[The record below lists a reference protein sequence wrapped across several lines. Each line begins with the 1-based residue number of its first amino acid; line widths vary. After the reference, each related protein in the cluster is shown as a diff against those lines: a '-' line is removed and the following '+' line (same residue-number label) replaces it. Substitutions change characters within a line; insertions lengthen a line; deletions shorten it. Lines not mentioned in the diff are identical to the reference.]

1 METYTNKIPM
11 VANSFKFR
19 PEIKNANDCQ
29 AVCVA
34 DSGCSMSS
42 WVFFF
47 GGCFTFPEVYEMA
60 TAPVFAENSYS
71 YVKVQV
77 DL

>member
-1 METYTNKIPM
+1 METYTNKFPL

-29 AVCVA
+29 TVCVA
-34 DSGCSMSS
+34 DSDCSMSS
-42 WVFFF
+42 WIIVF
-47 GGCFTFPEVYEMA
+47 GGCFTFPEIYAM
-60 TAPVFAENSYS
+60 TTINFIENLYS
-71 YVKVQV
+71 FVKVQV